1 MSITENSLA
10 VANAAS
16 VENVQ
21 FQADSATLA
30 RKILIIATY
39 DPLKTLVVDEVPIQ
53 VFSPEDAGDK
63 LGYGFMAHRLAVQ
76 TFKSSNGVPTFIVPQ
91 AEPSGAQ
98 AAGDIAFTA
107 SGVLA
112 GTVNMYIAGLAVPFT
127 VADADDSDAVAA
139 KAIVAINAI
148 KELPVTALANATP
161 NIVDITAKTEG
172 TFGNDISIKFNLKA
186 GEESP
191 TGVTTVITA
200 LTSGAGTPDISDAL
214 NGLGTGDDANE
225 ANFTDVV
232 HGYLQDTTTLDAI
245 SAYVGAGNEK
255 IGLYSETVARPF
267 RVLTGD
273 VVAGTAGLDAL
284 IALGDGRKLDR
295 ANGIKAVP
303 GSASHP
309 SEIAAQTIGHM
320 ARINNNVAAQSYA
333 GIVLIDI
340 DPGEKADRWTSE
352 YANRDTAVKAG
363 VSPTT
368 INNGAVVLQN
378 IVTFY
383 HPDNVPVASNGYRSM
398 RNISIIQNMLNATLL
413 LFSKSEWLGN
423 SIVADV
429 SAVTN
434 VTDRLKAR
442 DIVAV
447 RNDLVALALS
457 FEARAWIYNSS
468 FTIDK
473 LNEAG
478 AITIRTNNDGFN
490 SILSVIFSGEGG
502 IMNTNIEF
510 DTSIAVLL
518 S

>member
-1 MSITENSLA
+1 MGINDSSLA

-16 VENVQ
+16 IENVQ

-39 DPLKTLVVDEVPIQ
+39 DPLKTLVVDEVPVQ

-63 LGYGFMAHRLAVQ
+63 FGFGFMAHRLTVQ
-76 TFKSSNGVPTFIVPQ
+76 AFRGSNGVPTFIVPQ
-91 AEPSGAQ
+91 SEVSGAQ
-98 AAGDIAFTA
+98 SAGDIEFTA
-107 SGVLA
+107 SGLLA
-112 GTVNMYIAGLAVPFT
+112 GTVNMYIAGIAVPFT
-127 VADADDSDAVAA
+127 VADADDSDQVAA
-139 KAIVAINAI
+139 KAIIAINAI
-148 KELPVTALANATP
+148 KELPVTALVNATP

-172 TFGNDISIKFNLKA
+172 TFGDDISIKFNLKA
-186 GEESP
+186 GEVNP
-191 TGVTTVITA
+191 TGLTSVITA
-200 LTSGAGTPDISDAL
+200 MTGGTGTPAISDAL
-214 NGLGTGDDANE
+214 DGLGTGDDANE

-245 SAYVGAGNEK
+245 SAYVGAGDVK
-255 IGLYSETVARPF
+255 TGLYSDTVGRPF

-273 VVAGTAGLDAL
+273 IVADTAGLTAL
-284 IALGDGRKLDR
+284 VALGDGRLLDR
-295 ANGIKAVP
+295 ANGVVSVP

-309 SEIAAQTIGHM
+309 SEIAAQAIGHM
-320 ARINNNVAAQSYA
+320 ARINNNVAAQSYS

-352 YANRDTAVKAG
+352 YVNRDNAVKAG
-363 VSPTT
+363 VSPTR
-368 INNGAVVLQN
+368 IINGAVALQN

-413 LFSKSEWLGN
+413 VFSQPAWLGN
-423 SIVADV
+423 SIVEDV

-447 RNDLVALALS
+447 RNELVALALS

-473 LNEAG
+473 LNQAG

-490 SILSVIFSGEGG
+490 SILSVIFSGESG

-518 S
+518 G